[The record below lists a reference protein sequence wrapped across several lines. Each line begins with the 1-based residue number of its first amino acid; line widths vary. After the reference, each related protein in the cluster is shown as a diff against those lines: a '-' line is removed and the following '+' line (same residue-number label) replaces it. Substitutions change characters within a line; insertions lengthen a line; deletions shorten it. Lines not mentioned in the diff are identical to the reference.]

1 MAFDIDINSLS
12 EKSREFIESLKI
24 NDIEKYNNLTN
35 NDVLWLEGQLD
46 SIFTAQ
52 ATTPVPGFS
61 GTSGVVA
68 FSSSCASSGLYK
80 VVATSSKGGY
90 SGGITAYDTSGN
102 ILISEVSSGS
112 TITLAAA
119 TNYVFRVRDLN
130 GDGSNGTG
138 FNFTIEPATPTTT
151 TTTGAPTTTSTTGAP
166 TTTTT
171 TTTTTSTTSTTT
183 PSGFSANLTGYNCTS
198 ANDYLTWDSAW
209 YGNPVTLTV
218 PSVGGRIQLTSG
230 SHTAVVTGGS
240 SALLFSPCF
249 YDTGASGCDID
260 IFSVLCCPAGSTG
273 SGCTGCTAGSP
284 STLPTIGAPY
294 DSYWLDPSTGTSQV
308 YTITIT

>member
-46 SIFTAQ
+46 SIFNAQ

-68 FSSSCASSGLYK
+68 FSGSCASSGLYK

-138 FNFTIEPATPTTT
+138 FNFTIQPATPTTT
-151 TTTGAPTTTSTTGAP
+151 TTTGAPTTTSTT
-166 TTTTT
+166 
-171 TTTTTSTTSTTT
+171 TTTTSSA
-183 PSGFSANLTGYNCTS
+183 FSANLTGYNCTGLT
-198 ANDYLTWDSAW
+198 DYLTWDPTW
-209 YGNPVTLTV
+209 YNNPVTVTI
-218 PSVGGRIQLTSG
+218 PSTGGRIQLTSG
-230 SHTAVVTGGS
+230 SHTVVVTGGS

-284 STLPTIGAPY
+284 STLPTISAPY
-294 DSYWLDPSTGTSQV
+294 DSYWLDPQTGGSQV
-308 YTITIT
+308 YTITII